1 METASIHQWN
11 EWINKLWYINTVVY
25 YPDIKRSEVL
35 LPAMAW
41 MNLKSIM
48 QKKKKKEEEGE
59 EARHKRSH
67 IV

>member
-1 METASIHQWN
+1 M
-11 EWINKLWYINTVVY
+11 VY

-48 QKKKKKEEEGE
+48 QKKKKKKKKEKKLDIKGHILSDSMYVKYPEE
-59 EARHKRSH
+59 
-67 IV
+67 VNP